1 MGLTPRQGYHDPNDE
16 MYVKMPQLPIRY
28 LLQALVSVKTVLLS
42 LARICQ
48 AQIPNSDVGEYPSG
62 VLTLIAASWF
72 FFTNS
77 TSTLYGMMPQY
88 WLLPGLQ
95 TAKKQHRDNLR
106 QVRCCQKNCYNENPA
121 AFIDQ
126 ADKFAMEYKNKGVEL
141 LERSKQIVASG
152 SWSFSVLAEASE
164 EEVRRGRELLLASV
178 GLRNRRE
185 EKRWISEYQSWE
197 ADVNAVE
204 QKFWTYDSAI
214 LTPKDLLNNP
224 IVVKTV
230 DSITIRVGSRRR
242 TMNIGKLA
250 SLLTHSVAAA
260 AARENKK
267 CIVFEAML
275 ISRWAEEASI
285 HSQGPQAAHQVPARP
300 WAKPVLVPAFT
311 LKLRAATPA
320 RGANIAYEPIE
331 THGLWIYIVLIT
343 AARVVISSATA
354 LGSSGSLWFAVF
366 TGLYLTNPSAAG
378 SFGRESYD
386 ARADSGLMSG
396 EGFYMNFNRSTM
408 TGHVKLHDRLESVS
422 VILSLISVVSIRLFK
437 LKLRS
442 LLGYSPWVA
451 SAPWQMCP
459 GIVLSIWATLIHT
472 AELIAEVGQIR
483 RRKTWKSSNV
493 LISVLWK
500 IFIVGSGFACTF
512 LGLASV
518 TTAYGGLPRALSL
531 RWAAYGVAEF
541 HSWHVGM
548 HQLRKGVD
556 GPDMWFA
563 ATATLSAIW
572 GATILAVAADPGDS
586 IF

>member
-1 MGLTPRQGYHDPNDE
+1 
-16 MYVKMPQLPIRY
+16 MPQLLRY
-28 LLQALVSVKTVLLS
+28 FLQPLVSFQVVFLS

-62 VLTLIAASWF
+62 VLTLMAASWF

-95 TAKKQHRDNLR
+95 TAKKQHRDDSR

-121 AFIDQ
+121 AIIDQ
-126 ADKFAMEYKNKGVEL
+126 ADKLAMQFKKKGIKLVDT
-141 LERSKQIVASG
+141 SKQIVASG

-164 EEVRRGRELLLASV
+164 DEVERGRELLLASV
-178 GLRNRRE
+178 GLRSQDE
-185 EKRWISEYQSWE
+185 ERRWISDYRSWE
-197 ADVNAVE
+197 ADVNAME
-204 QKFWTYDSAI
+204 EKFWTTDSAF
-214 LTPKDLLNNP
+214 LTPMALLNTP
-224 IVVKTV
+224 IVVMTV

-242 TMNIGKLA
+242 TMNIGKA
-250 SLLTHSVAAA
+250 ESLLTHAVAAA
-260 AARENKK
+260 AARQSQR

-275 ISRWAEEASI
+275 ISRWAGEASMQN
-285 HSQGPQAAHQVPARP
+285 QGPQASHNVPARQ
-300 WAKPVLVPAFT
+300 WANPVLVPAFT

-331 THGLWIYIVLIT
+331 THGLWVYIVLIT

-396 EGFYMNFNRSTM
+396 EGFYMNFSRSTT
-408 TGHVKLHDRLESVS
+408 TGHVKLHDRLESIS
-422 VILSLISVVSIRLFK
+422 VILSLISVVAIRLFK

-442 LLGYSPWVA
+442 LLGYSRWVA

-459 GIVLSIWATLIHT
+459 GILLSIWATLIHT
-472 AELIAEVGQIR
+472 AELIAELGKIR
-483 RRKTWKSSNV
+483 LRKNWKSRNV
-493 LISVLWK
+493 LTSASWK
-500 IFIVGSGFACTF
+500 TFIVGSGFACTF

-518 TTAYGGLPRALSL
+518 ASAYGGLPQAPSL

-541 HSWHVGM
+541 HSWHIGF
-548 HQLRKGVD
+548 HQLRRGVD

-563 ATATLSAIW
+563 ATSTLSAIW

>member
-1 MGLTPRQGYHDPNDE
+1 MSVHVVFLGL
-16 MYVKMPQLPIRY
+16 
-28 LLQALVSVKTVLLS
+28 

-77 TSTLYGMMPQY
+77 TSTLYGMLPQY

-95 TAKKQHRDNLR
+95 KANKQYRNDLI
-106 QVRCCQKNCYNENPA
+106 QVKCCQKNCYNENPTVV
-121 AFIDQ
+121 IDQ
-126 ADKFAMEYKNKGVEL
+126 ADKLAEEFKNNGLVEN
-141 LERSKQIVASG
+141 SKQIVASG

-164 EEVRRGRELLLASV
+164 EEVKRGRELLLASV
-178 GLRNRRE
+178 GLRNQDGER
-185 EKRWISEYQSWE
+185 RWISDFESWE
-197 ADVNAVE
+197 ADVNAME
-204 QKFWTYDSAI
+204 QKFWTYNSA
-214 LTPKDLLNNP
+214 LKTPTVLLNSP
-224 IVVKTV
+224 VVIKTV

-260 AARENKK
+260 AARENQR

-275 ISRWAEEASI
+275 VSIWADKASF
-285 HSQGPQAAHQVPARP
+285 HGQGSQAAHHVPARQ
-300 WAKPVLVPAFT
+300 WANPILVPALT

-331 THGLWIYIVLIT
+331 THGLWVYIVLIT

-366 TGLYLTNPSAAG
+366 TGLYLTHPSAAG

-396 EGFYMNFNRSTM
+396 EGFYMNFSRSTM
-408 TGHVKLHDRLESVS
+408 TGHVKLHDRLESIS
-422 VILSLISVVSIRLFK
+422 VILSLISVVAIRLFK

-442 LLGYSPWVA
+442 LLGYSAWVA

-459 GIVLSIWATLIHT
+459 GILLSIWAALIHT
-472 AELIAEVGQIR
+472 AELVAEVGQIR
-483 RRKTWKSSNV
+483 LRKDWKSRNV
-493 LISVLWK
+493 LKSVLWK
-500 IFIVGSGFACTF
+500 IFIVGSCFGCTC

-518 TTAYGGLPRALSL
+518 TTAYAGSPRALSL

-541 HSWHVGM
+541 HSWHIGM
-548 HQLRKGVD
+548 HHLRMAGHLD

-563 ATATLSAIW
+563 STSILSAIW